1 MLDARSS
8 RLGALALGVLCAL
21 PLASCGK
28 NGGGSKKGSSMSK
41 WIDSP
46 TRGTKQG
53 NVITVAP
60 LEVKFEVPETLY
72 VFRNCG
78 EANHSPDGSNR
89 EWIPVVVCNSTTDDV
104 FGEDEGEED
113 YFAEDE
119 AADAGAEP
127 IELTF
132 YVTKKTRPLD
142 ERAVTWFEAQFKQ
155 AGLGVSDIS
164 YQHDYHKKA
173 GIYAKLHVID
183 GSTGEP
189 EREIVQFMF
198 PREDVV
204 FIARMEYPF
213 GETRSVDADW
223 QYILWNFDF
232 AAPAAAEG

>member
-1 MLDARSS
+1 MLHGTSS
-8 RLGALALGVLCAL
+8 RLGVLALGVMCAL
-21 PLASCGK
+21 PLAACGK
-28 NGGGSKKGSSMSK
+28 NGKGKRGGSEMAN

-46 TRGTKQG
+46 SKGTQKG
-53 NVITVAP
+53 NVIQIPP
-60 LEVKFEVPETLY
+60 LEVEFEIPETLY
-72 VFRNCG
+72 VFKNCG
-78 EANHSPDGSNR
+78 EANHSPDGANR
-89 EWIPVVVCNSTTDDV
+89 EWIPVLVCNSTADDV

-113 YFAEDE
+113 YFADDE

-132 YVTKKTRPLD
+132 YVTKKTRPID
-142 ERAVTWFEAQFKQ
+142 ERAVTWFEGQFKQ

-164 YQHDYHKKA
+164 YQHEYHKKA

-198 PREDVV
+198 PRQDVV

-213 GETRSVDADW
+213 GETRSVDQDW

-232 AAPAAAEG
+232 AAPTEG

>member
-8 RLGALALGVLCAL
+8 RLGALALGVLCAV

-28 NGGGSKKGSSMSK
+28 NGGSKKGSQLSK
-41 WIDSP
+41 WVDSP
-46 TRGTKQG
+46 TRGTKDG
-53 NVITVAP
+53 NVIKVAQ
-60 LEVKFEVPETLY
+60 LGLKFEIPETLY
-72 VFRNCG
+72 VFRSCG
-78 EANHSPDGSNR
+78 EANHSPDGANR
-89 EWIPVVVCNSTTDDV
+89 EWIPVVVCNSTGGDV
-104 FGEDEGEED
+104 FNEGDGEDD
-113 YFAEDE
+113 YFADDD
-119 AADAGAEP
+119 AKAAGAEP

-132 YVTKKTRPLD
+132 YVTKKTRPID
-142 ERAVTWFEAQFKQ
+142 ERAVSWFEGQFKQ

-164 YQHDYHKKA
+164 YQHEYHKKA
-173 GIYAKLHVID
+173 GIYAKLHIVD
-183 GSTGEP
+183 SSTGEP

-232 AAPAAAEG
+232 TAPEAAE

>member
-8 RLGALALGVLCAL
+8 RLCALALGVLCAM
-21 PLASCGK
+21 PLAGCGK
-28 NGGGSKKGSSMSK
+28 NGKKGGRGGSEMAQ

-53 NVITVAP
+53 NVIAIAP
-60 LEVKFEVPETLY
+60 LQLKFEIPETLY
-72 VFRNCG
+72 VFKNCG
-78 EANHSPDGSNR
+78 EANHSPDSGISR
-89 EWIPVVVCNSTTDDV
+89 EWIPVLVCNSTTDDV

-119 AADAGAEP
+119 AASAGAEP

-132 YVTKKTRPLD
+132 YVTKKTRPID
-142 ERAVTWFEAQFKQ
+142 ERAVTWFEGQFKQ

-164 YQHDYHKKA
+164 YQHEYHKKA

-189 EREIVQFMF
+189 EREIIQFMF

-213 GETRSVDADW
+213 GETRSVDQDW
-223 QYILWNFDF
+223 QYIMWNFDF
-232 AAPAAAEG
+232 AAPAAG